1 MGIELVLDF
10 LAKFRFAIPCS
21 RNRVFLWPRLVMGL
35 WYKNDRLFLLGDG
48 QNPDNELQLPF
59 FIVDDEEAK
68 NPVETWLTYVTRC
81 SSG

>member
-1 MGIELVLDF
+1 M
-10 LAKFRFAIPCS
+10 PCS
-21 RNRVFLWPRLVMGL
+21 WNRVFLWPQTFKEL

-59 FIVDDEEAK
+59 FIVDDAEAY
-68 NPVETWLTYVTRC
+68 NRIETWLTYVTRC